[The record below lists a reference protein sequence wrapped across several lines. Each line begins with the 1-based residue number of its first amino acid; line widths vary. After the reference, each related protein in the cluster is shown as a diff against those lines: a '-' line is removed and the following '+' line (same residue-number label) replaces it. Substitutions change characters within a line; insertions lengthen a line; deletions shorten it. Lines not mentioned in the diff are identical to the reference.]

1 MIFEQKKLGKLDRL
15 DQLSELGG
23 HLGWQ
28 NSEEKAMKQE
38 QIIYL

>member
-1 MIFEQKKLGKLDRL
+1 LGRL
-15 DQLSELGG
+15 EPLTELGG

-38 QIIYL
+38 